1 MSEKIHI
8 KGAKQNNLQN
18 ISVSIKKNKLITI
31 SGVSGSGKSTL
42 AFDTLYAEGQRRYIE
57 SLSSY
62 ARQFLGKLE
71 KPKVDEII
79 GICPAIAIE
88 QKTTTNNP
96 RSTISTSSEIY
107 DYLKLL
113 FARIGKTYSPI
124 SKKLVKKED
133 INDVIS
139 FVKKIKEGTKFFILS
154 KKNVENINRLIQ
166 EGYNRIYYKN
176 KIVKIDEIDD
186 EKLEKNILVVIDRL
200 VKGQEGNKE
209 RLTNSI
215 ETAFQIGKGKC
226 TILVDKTIKTFS
238 NQFELDG
245 IKFVEPSTNLFSFN
259 SPFGACKNCEGYG
272 AILGIDPK
280 KVINNSNLSIYQG
293 AVACWNGTKL
303 VKWKEKFIS
312 NSMKYNF
319 PIHKPY
325 KNLSTEEKDLL
336 WNGKEKCKGIHQF
349 FNKLE
354 EKKYKIQNRVLIA
367 RYRGKRT
374 CDSCNGSRLRKEALY
389 VKIGGKNISEI
400 NDMSIKR
407 AIIFFQEL
415 KLQKIDYDIAKRIL
429 IEITNRL
436 NYINEVGLGYL
447 TLNRKSNS
455 LSGGESQRINIAT
468 SLSTSLVG
476 AMYIL
481 DEPSIGLHSSD
492 TEKLLKILKELR
504 DIGNTVI
511 LVEHDEQIITESDEI
526 IDIGPKAGINGGKII
541 FQGNKNKLLIEKKS
555 LTAQYLS
562 GVRKIQIP
570 NERRKLRNY
579 FQIKNIS
586 LNNLVNLNA
595 KIPLEGLVLVT
606 GVSGS
611 GKSTL
616 VKEIIHPII
625 KNYFDTNSN
634 DKFNLDNLIFSSNC
648 YNKIEFIS
656 QNPIGK
662 SSRSNAVTY
671 LKIFDDIRKLFS
683 NEPLSKSR
691 GYKSSYYS
699 FNVDGGRCVKCKGEG
714 EITIEMQFMADVYL
728 KCDECNGTRFK
739 KEILEIKFGGKNISD
754 ILNLSIEESIHFFN
768 QNDKKNISQKIQPLF
783 DVGLG
788 YIKLGQSSNTL
799 SGGEAQRIKLAQFL
813 GKGVNS
819 DKTIF
824 LFDEPTTGL
833 HFYDIEKLLSC
844 FNKLIEKGHSI
855 ICIEHNMDVIKC
867 ADWIIDL
874 GPEGGENGGQIIFEG
889 TPDKIIHHPN
899 SLTGKYL
906 KEKL

>member
-1 MSEKIHI
+1 M
-8 KGAKQNNLQN
+8 
-18 ISVSIKKNKLITI
+18 
-31 SGVSGSGKSTL
+31 
-42 AFDTLYAEGQRRYIE
+42 
-57 SLSSY
+57 
-62 ARQFLGKLE
+62 
-71 KPKVDEII
+71 
-79 GICPAIAIE
+79 
-88 QKTTTNNP
+88 
-96 RSTISTSSEIY
+96 
-107 DYLKLL
+107 
-113 FARIGKTYSPI
+113 
-124 SKKLVKKED
+124 
-133 INDVIS
+133 
-139 FVKKIKEGTKFFILS
+139 
-154 KKNVENINRLIQ
+154 
-166 EGYNRIYYKN
+166 
-176 KIVKIDEIDD
+176 
-186 EKLEKNILVVIDRL
+186 
-200 VKGQEGNKE
+200 
-209 RLTNSI
+209 
-215 ETAFQIGKGKC
+215 
-226 TILVDKTIKTFS
+226 
-238 NQFELDG
+238 
-245 IKFVEPSTNLFSFN
+245 
-259 SPFGACKNCEGYG
+259 
-272 AILGIDPK
+272 
-280 KVINNSNLSIYQG
+280 
-293 AVACWNGTKL
+293 
-303 VKWKEKFIS
+303 
-312 NSMKYNF
+312 
-319 PIHKPY
+319 
-325 KNLSTEEKDLL
+325 
-336 WNGKEKCKGIHQF
+336 
-349 FNKLE
+349 
-354 EKKYKIQNRVLIA
+354 
-367 RYRGKRT
+367 
-374 CDSCNGSRLRKEALY
+374 
-389 VKIGGKNISEI
+389 
-400 NDMSIKR
+400 
-407 AIIFFQEL
+407 
-415 KLQKIDYDIAKRIL
+415 
-429 IEITNRL
+429 
-436 NYINEVGLGYL
+436 
-447 TLNRKSNS
+447 
-455 LSGGESQRINIAT
+455 
-468 SLSTSLVG
+468 
-476 AMYIL
+476 
-481 DEPSIGLHSSD
+481 
-492 TEKLLKILKELR
+492 
-504 DIGNTVI
+504 
-511 LVEHDEQIITESDEI
+511 
-526 IDIGPKAGINGGKII
+526 
-541 FQGNKNKLLIEKKS
+541 KKS

-616 VKEIIHPII
+616 VKEVIHPIVE
-625 KNYFDTNSN
+625 NYFNSYSN
-634 DKFNLDNLIFSSNC
+634 DKFNLDNLKFSSNC

-691 GYKSSYYS
+691 GYKSSHYS

-768 QNDKKNISQKIQPLF
+768 QNDKNISQKIQPLF

-889 TPDKIIHHPN
+889 TPDKIIYHPN